1 MQKQNTVTV
10 TAANF
15 EAEVR
20 NAPVPVVVDF
30 WAPWCGP
37 CRQIGPILEELAGS
51 HAGKVKV
58 AKVNVEEEKALAQ
71 AFEVRSIPML
81 TVLHK
86 GETLGQ
92 MVGFRGR
99 GALEALF
106 EDLVGLE

>member
-1 MQKQNTVTV
+1 MQNENAVTV

-20 NAPVPVVVDF
+20 NAELPVVVDF

-37 CRQIGPILEELAGS
+37 CRQIGPILEELAGT

-58 AKVNVEEEKALAQ
+58 AKVNVDQERDLAQ

-81 TVLHK
+81 AVLHK
-86 GETLGQ
+86 GESLGQ

-99 GALEALF
+99 GALETLF
-106 EDLVGLE
+106 EDLSGLQ